1 MTAVNFTIR
10 KKDNGYQLIASY
22 KVGRKWKQ
30 KSKQGFRTKLDA
42 KAYQKELLD
51 DLERDNG
58 LTSDKRLLNITFI
71 AFFQEYVLDRESLS
85 YNTKRL
91 YKMAIDRLKSVPTLP
106 IKEITFSDVM
116 QEIKKLENREI
127 SVSTINL
134 TIVIIK
140 MVLNLAVS
148 YGIVR
153 ENVAGQIKQLKDKR
167 AEKRLALNDEQYE
180 KILANIDPT
189 ETKTQLVI
197 YIACK
202 TGMRFG
208 EILGLTWDCFDEIN
222 RSLTINKQYTAVGFA
237 PVKNKYGNRVIPI
250 PCELSNVLSAI
261 KRHQKVIPIDNRI
274 VDLVYCSSSCN
285 RKIKSII
292 GEKYSLH
299 SLRHTYATRLLA
311 NGADIKT
318 VASLLG
324 DTVGTVINN
333 YVHETD
339 EMRRNASILIEQ
351 IM

>member
-30 KSKQGFRTKLDA
+30 KSKQGFSTKLDA

-51 DLERDNG
+51 DIERENG
-58 LTSDKRLLNITFI
+58 LTSDKRLLNIPFMD
-71 AFFQEYVLDRESLS
+71 FFREYVLDRESLS

-91 YKMAIDRLKSVPTLP
+91 YKMAMDRLISVPNLP

-116 QEIKKLENREI
+116 QEIKQLENREI
-127 SVSTINL
+127 SVSTVNL

-153 ENVAGQIKQLKDKR
+153 ENAASQIKPLKDKR
-167 AEKRLALNDEQYE
+167 TEKRLALNDEQYS
-180 KILANIDPT
+180 KLLANIDPM

-208 EILGLTWDCFDEIN
+208 EILGLTWDCFNEIN
-222 RSLTINKQYTAVGFA
+222 RSLTINKQYTSVGFA

-250 PCELSNVLSAI
+250 PCELADVLI
-261 KRHQKVIPIDNRI
+261 KIRHNQKVIPIDNRI
-274 VDLVYCSSSCN
+274 VNLVYCPSSCN
-285 RKIKSII
+285 RKIKSIV

-339 EMRRNASILIEQ
+339 EMRRNASTLIEQ